1 MRTVISL
8 VASMLACAL
17 ASDAQITTKF
27 SVLTDGTEEVII
39 RNNSSVGLMALVV
52 TVNQLPQAGSSPFV
66 LYSDPLIEP
75 AAKPLLPGEERV
87 VMMMNPIDR
96 AGHHLH
102 VLEEPIAAA
111 GVFADGTTT
120 GDAALLTRLILRRSN
135 MLFAVETAL
144 ETLTNAGRR
153 NQPKDQL
160 IGQFRKMADSLD
172 RGYLPPEQRIG
183 RSLYVSI
190 AEKLGALPEP
200 QLGSPFPPASFID
213 QESAPLRQQRV
224 ALLESEP
231 SLLGATPVEIG
242 MTPQRAL
249 RAAPPPTSTKHE

>member
-8 VASMLACAL
+8 AAALLACAL
-17 ASDAQITTKF
+17 ASHAQITTKF
-27 SVLTDGTEEVII
+27 SVLTDGTEEVIV
-39 RNNSSVGLMALVV
+39 RNNSPVGLMAFVV
-52 TVNQLPQAGSSPFV
+52 TVNQLPQVGSSPFV
-66 LYSDPLIEP
+66 LYSDPLIDREV
-75 AAKPLLPGEERV
+75 KPLLPGEERV
-87 VMMMNPIDR
+87 AMMMNRIDR
-96 AGHHLH
+96 TGKHLR
-102 VLEEPIAAA
+102 VLADPIAAA

-144 ETLTNAGRR
+144 ETLSDAGRR

-160 IGQFRKMADSLD
+160 VQQFRKMADSLD

-190 AEKLGALPEP
+190 AEKLGALPDP
-200 QLGSPFPPASFID
+200 QLGSAFPPASFID
-213 QESAPLRQQRV
+213 QETAPLRQQRV
-224 ALLESEP
+224 ALLESQP
-231 SLLGATPVEIG
+231 SLIDATPIEHG
-242 MTPQRAL
+242 MPPQRAL